1 MEVTGRGHGHG
12 GAGQRAAAR
21 SADSAPSASSY
32 PGQWVCSGHRLAASC
47 LGSLGGRR
55 VAHET
60 LHPVE
65 EH

>member
-32 PGQWVCSGHRLAASC
+32 PGATGLQRPPARCFLPGVT
-47 LGSLGGRR
+47 RR
-55 VAHET
+55 EACC
-60 LHPVE
+60 P
-65 EH
+65 